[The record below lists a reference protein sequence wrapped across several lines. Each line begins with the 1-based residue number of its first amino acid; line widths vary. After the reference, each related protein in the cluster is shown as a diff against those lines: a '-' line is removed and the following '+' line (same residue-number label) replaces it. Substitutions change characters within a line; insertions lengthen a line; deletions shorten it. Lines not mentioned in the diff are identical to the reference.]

1 MRYCVG
7 VRKYCQLTK
16 KVKQVKS
23 MSTFNK
29 EMKMPKSKKRNW
41 IHKMQSRS
49 YYSGQSNVSWY
60 EAFEHEVLTPQEERV
75 LCNII
80 VSSPKDSKEYLE
92 AYDKL
97 VNQNLKLVASE
108 AANFSAKTGIDIGDL
123 INEGYFGLA
132 YAVDKYNPNHSDNA
146 RFATYATYWINQKI
160 RLYITRNTIAHVPTY
175 LVPLVVKYKRLLSD
189 SGDKKLTR
197 KEIMKELDI
206 DNKTLISIEM
216 ANIQSIS
223 IFQVIEGESDRNE
236 ITVAETLREEKIPNP
251 YEHACNEDNN
261 KHIWDAVN
269 SLSPRAK
276 DIIMSQIMNDEKVNL
291 KEIGVKYGFSYERI
305 RQLRNEALDTIRIKL
320 IKKDYNN
327 NKNYDDC
334 EESEEENSG
343 EEVA

>member
-1 MRYCVG
+1 
-7 VRKYCQLTK
+7 
-16 KVKQVKS
+16 

-29 EMKMPKSKKRNW
+29 EIKMPKSKSRNW
-41 IHKMQSRS
+41 INKMQSRS
-49 YYSGQSNVSWY
+49 YYSGQNNASWY
-60 EAFEHEVLTPQEERV
+60 EAFEHDILTPQEERALFNV
-75 LCNII
+75 II
-80 VSSPKDSKEYLE
+80 SCPKNSKEYLE

-132 YAVDKYNPNHSDNA
+132 YAVEKYNPNHSDNA

-160 RLYITRNTIAHVPTY
+160 RLYIANNTIAHVPTY
-175 LVPLVVKYKRLLSD
+175 LVPIVVKYKRLLSD

-197 KEIMKELDI
+197 KEIMKELSI
-206 DNKTLISIEM
+206 KNKTLNSIEM

-261 KHIWDAVN
+261 KHIWNAVN

-305 RQLRNEALDTIRIKL
+305 RQLRNEALDAIRIKL
-320 IKKDYNN
+320 IEKDYINDN
-327 NKNYDDC
+327 PYDDC
-334 EESEEENSG
+334 EGSEENSG